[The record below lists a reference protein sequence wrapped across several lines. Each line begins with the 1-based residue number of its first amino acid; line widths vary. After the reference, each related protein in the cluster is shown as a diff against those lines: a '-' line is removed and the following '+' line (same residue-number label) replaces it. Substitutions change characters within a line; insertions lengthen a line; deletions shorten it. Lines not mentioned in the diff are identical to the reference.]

1 MNMHIK
7 NLLLLP
13 VLIASLGTLLP
24 GRAMAQTFTN
34 LHSFTGGSD
43 GAYPVAGLIL
53 SGSTLYGT
61 ADSGGGQNS
70 PGTIFALQTDG
81 SVTTPVLAFAD
92 PGSYPDYQT
101 NTDGVNP
108 FAGLVLSGSTFYGTA
123 KNGGMNGNGT
133 VYTVGTNGGNFA
145 VLHTFSGFTNQPGPL
160 LNGDGAYP
168 KAGLVLSGN
177 TLYGTT
183 EQGGSNTVGTMFSVT
198 TGGTFTTMHSF
209 DHTGYIPMAGLILS
223 GSTLY
228 GTTSTGLSDQGIQE
242 SGTLFSINTSGN
254 GFTNFYSFTGG
265 ADGAS
270 PTASLI
276 LSGST
281 LYGTASSG
289 GSAGNGT
296 VFSVNTDGTGFSV
309 LHTFSTLGSD
319 TNGVATNS
327 DGATPVANLVLS
339 GNTLFGTAE
348 YGGVNGA
355 GTVFALDTNGTNFTT
370 LHNFAVVDPN
380 TFTNSDGANP
390 VAGLILSGNT
400 LFGTAEN
407 GGWYGVGSVFR
418 LSLGTKLTIVRSG
431 TNVVVTWP
439 NNASGFTLEST
450 TNLAPPVIWSTNSPM
465 PVVIS
470 GTNTVTNAISGTR
483 KFYRLIQ

>member
-1 MNMHIK
+1 
-7 NLLLLP
+7 
-13 VLIASLGTLLP
+13 
-24 GRAMAQTFTN
+24 
-34 LHSFTGGSD
+34 
-43 GAYPVAGLIL
+43 
-53 SGSTLYGT
+53 
-61 ADSGGGQNS
+61 
-70 PGTIFALQTDG
+70 
-81 SVTTPVLAFAD
+81 
-92 PGSYPDYQT
+92 
-101 NTDGVNP
+101 
-108 FAGLVLSGSTFYGTA
+108 
-123 KNGGMNGNGT
+123 
-133 VYTVGTNGGNFA
+133 
-145 VLHTFSGFTNQPGPL
+145 
-160 LNGDGAYP
+160 
-168 KAGLVLSGN
+168 
-177 TLYGTT
+177 
-183 EQGGSNTVGTMFSVT
+183 
-198 TGGTFTTMHSF
+198 
-209 DHTGYIPMAGLILS
+209 LILS

-296 VFSVNTDGTGFSV
+296 VFSVHTDGTGFSV

>member
-1 MNMHIK
+1 MNAHIK
-7 NLLLLP
+7 NLLFLP
-13 VLIASLGTLLP
+13 VLIASLGWLLP
-24 GRAMAQTFTN
+24 GRATAQTFAN

-53 SGSTLYGT
+53 SGNLLYGT

-70 PGTIFALQTDG
+70 PGTIFAIQTDG
-81 SVTTPVLAFAD
+81 SVITPVLAFTD
-92 PGSYPDYQT
+92 PGSYPDYTT
-101 NTDGVNP
+101 NTDGVDP
-108 FAGLVLSGSTFYGTA
+108 FAGLLLSGSTFYGTA

-133 VYTVGTNGGNFA
+133 VYAVGTNGGNFA
-145 VLHTFSGFTNQPGPL
+145 VLHAFLEFTNQPGPL

-168 KAGLVLSGN
+168 AAGLVLSGN
-177 TLYGTT
+177 TLYGTAKL
-183 EQGGSNTVGTMFSVT
+183 GGSNTVGTVFSVT

-209 DHTGYIPMAGLILS
+209 DHTGYTPMAGLILS
-223 GSTLY
+223 GGTLY
-228 GTTSTGLSDQGIQE
+228 GTTYTGLSDQGIQE
-242 SGTLFSINTSGN
+242 SGTLFSINVNGN

-265 ADGAS
+265 ADGAN
-270 PTASLI
+270 PAASLI

-281 LYGTASSG
+281 LYGTASGG
-289 GSAGNGT
+289 GSVGNGT
-296 VFSVNTDGTGFSV
+296 VFSVNTDGTGFKV
-309 LHTFSTLGSD
+309 LHAFSALGSD

-348 YGGVNGA
+348 YGGANGA
-355 GTVFALDTNGTNFTT
+355 GTVFALNTNGTNFTT
-370 LHNFAVVDPN
+370 LHNFAAVDPDA
-380 TFTNSDGANP
+380 FTNSDGANP
-390 VAGLILSGNT
+390 VAGMILSGNT

-407 GGWYGVGSVFR
+407 GGWYGVGTVFR

-439 NNASGFTLEST
+439 TNATVFTLEST
-450 TNLAPPVIWSTNSPM
+450 TNLVPPVVWSTNSPM